1 MLTDILKE
9 NKCLKLVCGAGNQN
23 LSEIEKLVALYSV
36 AGCNFFDLSADINV
50 INAAKKGLEYSKITK
65 DRYLCVS
72 VGVKDDIHLMKAEIN
87 NCRCKN
93 CGKCAKICPQNAIFK
108 VDNLYHINK
117 QNCIGCKKC
126 YSTCSNN
133 AISFQATNS
142 DFKELLPDII
152 NNGVDCI
159 EFHISAENT
168 EEIFQKWN
176 DLNDLFDGILSI
188 CVDRTNFGNKKLI
201 KILNTLLKDR
211 KPFTTIIQADGSP
224 MSGGKD
230 DFNST
235 LQTVATADIIDKSE
249 MKVYTLLS
257 GGTNSKSSELA
268 KLCNI
273 PFNGVSIGSFA
284 RKIVKEYID
293 REDFLQNEK
302 AFNEALVIA
311 KKLIDDL
318 LNYM

>member
-9 NKCLKLVCGAGNQN
+9 NKCIKLVCGAGNQN
-23 LSEIEKLVALYSV
+23 LSEIEKLVALYSA
-36 AGCNFFDLSADINV
+36 AGCNFFDLSADMNV
-50 INAAKKGLEYSKITK
+50 INAAKKGLKYSKITK
-65 DRYLCVS
+65 DRYLCIS
-72 VGVKDDIHLMKAEIN
+72 VGVKDDIHLMKAKIDNSLCN
-87 NCRCKN
+87 NCGECLKM
-93 CGKCAKICPQNAIFK
+93 CPQNAVLE
-108 VDNLYHINK
+108 VDNSYKIDSK
-117 QNCIGCKKC
+117 NCIGCKKC
-126 YSTCSNN
+126 YDKCSFN
-133 AISFQATNS
+133 AIYLQSKNI
-142 DFKELLPDII
+142 DLKEILPNII
-152 NNGVDCI
+152 NNGIDCI
-159 EFHISAENT
+159 EFHISSENT

-201 KILNTLLKDR
+201 QILNTLIKDR
-211 KPFTTIIQADGSP
+211 NAFTTIIQADGSP

-249 MKVYTLLS
+249 LKVYILLS

-302 AFNEALVIA
+302 VFNEALEIA

-318 LNYM
+318 LKYM